1 MFFFICFYK
10 VNVSIAIILPQM
22 SHSPFLSVVVPV
34 FNEEMNIGKL
44 YNRIQQ
50 SLSNLGRDWEVIFI
64 NDGSKDR
71 SLAILKGLAEE
82 DNHVRYIDFSR
93 NFGHQLAITAGIEHA
108 GGEYIVI
115 MDGDGQ
121 DPPEL
126 IPELIAKASEGF
138 EVVYARR
145 RKREGENFLKKYTAR
160 AFYRILARITSIEI
174 PVDTGDFRIIH
185 RKVQRILK
193 QMPEQHKYIR
203 GQISWIGF
211 NQTFL
216 EYDRAERM
224 GGETKFTY
232 RKMIRFALDGI
243 SSFSTWPL
251 KVATITG
258 FIVSAVAFA
267 LIIYS
272 LYQKFFGTTEPGWT
286 SLHIS
291 VLFLGGIQL
300 IGIGI
305 LGEYLGRV
313 SENVKNRPHYIVRES
328 NLPDAENN

>member
-1 MFFFICFYK
+1 
-10 VNVSIAIILPQM
+10 M
-22 SHSPFLSVVVPV
+22 SSNPTLSVVIPV
-34 FNEEMNIGKL
+34 YNEEMNIGKL
-44 YNRIQQ
+44 YQRLCNALE
-50 SLSNLGRDWEVIFI
+50 SMNTDWEVVYV

-71 SLAILKGLAEE
+71 SLSILKGLSET
-82 DNHVRYIDFSR
+82 DNHVKYIDFSR
-93 NFGHQLAITAGIEHA
+93 NFGHQLAITAGIENA
-108 GGEYIVI
+108 KGEWIVI

-126 IPELIAKASEGF
+126 IPDLLNKAQEGF

-145 RKREGENFLKKYTAR
+145 RKRDGENFLKKFTAR
-160 AFYRILARITSIEI
+160 MFYRLLAKITSIEI

-185 RKVQRILK
+185 RKIQRILSK
-193 QMPEQHKYIR
+193 MPEQHKYIR

-216 EYDRAERM
+216 EYDREERM
-224 GGETKFTY
+224 GGATKFTY
-232 RKMIRFALDGI
+232 RKMMRFALDGI

-251 KVATITG
+251 KVATISG
-258 FIVSAVAFA
+258 FLVSAVAFV

-300 IGIGI
+300 IGIGM

-313 SENVKNRPHYIVRES
+313 SDNVKSRPHYIVRDS
-328 NLPDAENN
+328 NIADAED

>member
-1 MFFFICFYK
+1 M
-10 VNVSIAIILPQM
+10 SSLPA
-22 SHSPFLSVVVPV
+22 LSVVIPV
-34 FNEEMNIGKL
+34 YNEEMNIGKL
-44 YNRIQQ
+44 YQRLCNALKPLNI
-50 SLSNLGRDWEVIFI
+50 DWEVVYI

-71 SLAILKGLAEE
+71 SLSILHGLAES
-82 DNHVRYIDFSR
+82 DSHVKYIDFSR

-108 GGEYIVI
+108 KGEWIVI

-126 IPELIAKASEGF
+126 IPDLLGKAKEGF

-145 RKREGENFLKKYTAR
+145 RKRDGENFLKKFTAR
-160 AFYRILARITSIEI
+160 MFYRLLAKITSIEI

-185 RKVQRILK
+185 RKIQRILSK
-193 QMPEQHKYIR
+193 MPEQHKYIR

-211 NQTFL
+211 NQTYL
-216 EYDRAERM
+216 EYDREERM
-224 GGETKFTY
+224 GGATKFTY
-232 RKMIRFALDGI
+232 RKMMRFALDGI

-251 KVATITG
+251 KVATISG
-258 FIVSAVAFA
+258 FIVSAVAFV
-267 LIIYS
+267 LIVYS

-300 IGIGI
+300 IGIGM

-313 SENVKNRPHYIVRES
+313 SDNVKSRPHYIVRDS
-328 NLPDAENN
+328 NIADAEN

>member
-1 MFFFICFYK
+1 MT
-10 VNVSIAIILPQM
+10 STPT
-22 SHSPFLSVVVPV
+22 LSVVIPV
-34 FNEEMNIGKL
+34 YNEEMNIGKL
-44 YNRIQQ
+44 YQRLQN
-50 SLSNLGRDWEVIFI
+50 SLQPLNIDWEVVYI

-71 SLAILKGLAEE
+71 SLLVLQGLAETE
-82 DNHVRYIDFSR
+82 HHVKYIDFSR

-108 GGEYIVI
+108 RGEWIVI

-126 IPELIAKASEGF
+126 LPDLLSKAQEGF

-145 RKREGENFLKKYTAR
+145 RKRDGENFLKKFTAR
-160 AFYRILARITSIEI
+160 LFYRLLARITNIEI

-185 RKVQRILK
+185 RKIQRILSK
-193 QMPEQHKYIR
+193 MPEQHKYIR

-216 EYDRAERM
+216 EYDREERM
-224 GGETKFTY
+224 GGATKFTY
-232 RKMIRFALDGI
+232 RKMMRFALDGI

-258 FIVSAVAFA
+258 FLVSAVAFV
-267 LIIYS
+267 LIVYS

-300 IGIGI
+300 IGIGM

-313 SENVKNRPHYIVRES
+313 SDNVKNRPHYIVRDS
-328 NLPDAENN
+328 NIADAAD

>member
-1 MFFFICFYK
+1 
-10 VNVSIAIILPQM
+10 M
-22 SHSPFLSVVVPV
+22 SAAPLLSVVIPV
-34 FNEEMNIGKL
+34 YNEEMNIGKL
-44 YNRIQQ
+44 HTRLCNTLNPLEIT
-50 SLSNLGRDWEVIFI
+50 WEVVYI

-71 SLAILKGLAEE
+71 SMAILRGMAE
-82 DNHVRYIDFSR
+82 DDSHVRFIDFSR
-93 NFGHQLAITAGIEHA
+93 NFGHQLAITAGIDFA
-108 GGEYIVI
+108 KGEWIVV

-126 IPELIAKASEGF
+126 LPELLAKAQEGF

-145 RKREGENFLKKYTAR
+145 RKREGENFLKKLTAR
-160 AFYRILARITSIEI
+160 MFYRLLAKITNIEI

-185 RKVQRILK
+185 RKIQRILK

-211 NQTFL
+211 NQTYL
-216 EYDRAERM
+216 EYDREERM
-224 GGETKFTY
+224 GGTTKFTY
-232 RKMIRFALDGI
+232 SKMIRFALDGI

-251 KVATITG
+251 KVATVTG
-258 FIVSAVAFA
+258 FAVSAVAFG

-291 VLFLGGIQL
+291 VLFIGGIQL
-300 IGIGI
+300 IGIGM

-313 SENVKNRPHYIVRES
+313 SDNVKNRPHYIVRDS
-328 NLPDAENN
+328 NIPDAEH

>member
-1 MFFFICFYK
+1 
-10 VNVSIAIILPQM
+10 M
-22 SHSPFLSVVVPV
+22 SSTPTLSVVIPV
-34 FNEEMNIGKL
+34 YNEEMNIGKL
-44 YNRIQQ
+44 YQRLFNA
-50 SLSNLGRDWEVIFI
+50 LEPLKTDWEVVYV

-71 SLAILKGLAEE
+71 SLSILKGLSES
-82 DNHVRYIDFSR
+82 DNHVKYIDFSR

-108 GGEYIVI
+108 KGEWIVI

-126 IPELIAKASEGF
+126 IPDLLNKAKEGF

-145 RKREGENFLKKYTAR
+145 RKRDGENFLKKFTAR
-160 AFYRILARITSIEI
+160 MFYRLLAKITSIEI

-185 RKVQRILK
+185 RKIQRILSK
-193 QMPEQHKYIR
+193 MPEQHKYIR

-216 EYDRAERM
+216 EYDREERM
-224 GGETKFTY
+224 GGATKFTY
-232 RKMIRFALDGI
+232 RKMMRFALDGI

-251 KVATITG
+251 KVATISG
-258 FIVSAVAFA
+258 FLVSAVAFV

-300 IGIGI
+300 IGIGM

-313 SENVKNRPHYIVRES
+313 SDNVKSRPHYIVRDS
-328 NLPDAENN
+328 NIADAED

>member
-1 MFFFICFYK
+1 M
-10 VNVSIAIILPQM
+10 
-22 SHSPFLSVVVPV
+22 SVVIPV
-34 FNEEMNIGKL
+34 YNEEMNIVKL
-44 YNRIQQ
+44 YNRLCETLNSAGI
-50 SLSNLGRDWEVIFI
+50 DWEVVYV
-64 NDGSKDR
+64 NDGSRDR
-71 SLAILKGLAEE
+71 SLAILKGLAES
-82 DNHVRYIDFSR
+82 DHHVQFLDFSR
-93 NFGHQLAITAGIEHA
+93 NFGHQLAITAGIDHA
-108 GGEYIVI
+108 RGEWIVI

-126 IPELIAKASEGF
+126 LPELLAKAREGF
-138 EVVYARR
+138 EVVYAKR
-145 RKREGENFLKKYTAR
+145 RKRDGENFMKKFTAR
-160 AFYRILARITSIEI
+160 LFYRLLARITNIEI

-185 RKVQRILK
+185 RKIQRILK

-211 NQTFL
+211 NQTYL

-232 RKMIRFALDGI
+232 KKMMRFALDGI

-251 KVATITG
+251 KVATISG
-258 FIVSAVAFA
+258 FIVSAFAFIM
-267 LIIYS
+267 IIYS

-291 VLFLGGIQL
+291 VLFIGGIQL

-328 NLPDAENN
+328 NLPDAEN

>member
-1 MFFFICFYK
+1 MTSTPI
-10 VNVSIAIILPQM
+10 
-22 SHSPFLSVVVPV
+22 LSVVIPV
-34 FNEEMNIGKL
+34 YNEEMNIGKL
-44 YNRIQQ
+44 YQRLQN
-50 SLSNLGRDWEVIFI
+50 SLQPLKIDWEVVYI

-71 SLAILKGLAEE
+71 SLSILQGLAET
-82 DNHVRYIDFSR
+82 DHHVKYIDFSR

-108 GGEYIVI
+108 RGEWIVI

-126 IPELIAKASEGF
+126 LPDLLSKAQEGF

-145 RKREGENFLKKYTAR
+145 RKRDGENFLKKFTAR
-160 AFYRILARITSIEI
+160 LFYRLLARITNIEI

-185 RKVQRILK
+185 RKIQRILSK
-193 QMPEQHKYIR
+193 MPEQHKYIR

-216 EYDRAERM
+216 EYDREERM
-224 GGETKFTY
+224 GGATKFTY
-232 RKMIRFALDGI
+232 RKMMRFALDGI

-258 FIVSAVAFA
+258 FFVSAVAFV
-267 LIIYS
+267 LIVYS

-300 IGIGI
+300 IGIGM

-313 SENVKNRPHYIVRES
+313 SDNVKNRPHYIVRDS
-328 NLPDAENN
+328 NIANATD

>member
-1 MFFFICFYK
+1 MTKDID
-10 VNVSIAIILPQM
+10 I
-22 SHSPFLSVVVPV
+22 SVVIPV
-34 FNEEMNIGKL
+34 YNEEMNIGKL
-44 YNRIQQ
+44 HSRLVNTMSTMQLNYEIIY
-50 SLSNLGRDWEVIFI
+50 V
-64 NDGSKDR
+64 NDGSKDN
-71 SLAILKGLAEE
+71 SLNILKMLAAAES
-82 DNHVRYIDFSR
+82 HTKFIDFSR

-108 GGEYIVI
+108 NGIYIVA

-126 IPELIAKASEGF
+126 IPEMYSRANEGF

-145 RKREGENFLKKYTAR
+145 RKREGESFLKKLTAKL
-160 AFYRILARITSIEI
+160 FYRLLRRITSIEI

-185 RKVQRILK
+185 QKIQRILK
-193 QMPEQHKYIR
+193 KMPEQHKYIR
-203 GQISWIGF
+203 GQISWIGY
-211 NQTFL
+211 NQTYV
-216 EYDRAERM
+216 EYDREERM

-243 SSFSTWPL
+243 SSFSVWPL
-251 KVATITG
+251 KVATLSG
-258 FIVSAVAFA
+258 FLVSTIAFI

-272 LYQKFFGTTEPGWT
+272 LYEKFFGVTQPGWT

-291 VLFLGGIQL
+291 VLFIGGIQL

-313 SENVKNRPHYIVRES
+313 SENVKNRPHYIIRET
-328 NLPDAENN
+328 NLENVEN